1 MREFFILIKQNRIF
15 CKKSKKNKIE
25 IHLIEKHVKAIII
38 ITACASKRNLVRDL
52 IFLFRQW
59 VPDSNKKLIRP
70 KIRCIL
76 KFFGRLIAVI
86 R

>member
-1 MREFFILIKQNRIF
+1 MREFFILIKAKQNLSQEI
-15 CKKSKKNKIE
+15 KKNKIE

-76 KFFGRLIAVI
+76 KFFGRFITVL